1 MSASHF
7 IATGIT
13 ISVPGFT
20 AEILD
25 VRPPSA
31 RREAINVSHQGTT
44 VAHVF
49 EPATLVDWGEFEV
62 DCHFD
67 AAALPPMTGAK
78 ASCTITFS
86 DSATTVWTFDAFVV
100 GFRSTAPLEN
110 KATGTLTLKV
120 SGAVA

>member
-1 MSASHF
+1 
-7 IATGIT
+7 
-13 ISVPGFT
+13 
-20 AEILD
+20 
-25 VRPPSA
+25 
-31 RREAINVSHQGTT
+31 
-44 VAHVF
+44 
-49 EPATLVDWGEFEV
+49 
-62 DCHFD
+62 
-67 AAALPPMTGAK
+67 MTGAV